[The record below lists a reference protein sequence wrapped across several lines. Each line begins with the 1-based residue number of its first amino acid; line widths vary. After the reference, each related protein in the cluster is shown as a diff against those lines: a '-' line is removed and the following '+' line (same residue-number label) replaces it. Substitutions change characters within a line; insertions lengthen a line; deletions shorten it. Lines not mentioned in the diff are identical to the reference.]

1 MKIII
6 GINTYHADSSA
17 CVMIN
22 GKLIAAF
29 EEERINRKK
38 HFSGFPIE
46 SIKECLKIANKK
58 DIEITDIAFNT
69 KPASNIVQKILFY
82 LSNFL
87 IKKNNSLKRI
97 NKKNDIKKILFKKFN
112 LNKNVK
118 FHYIEHHLAHIASAF
133 YPSKKKETNAIS
145 IDGSGDFVT
154 LAVAKCQN
162 NEIKIIKKVYFPN
175 SLGIFYHAMT
185 QFLGFK
191 NYGDEYKIMG
201 LASYGKPIYFNK
213 IKDNL
218 FKKNYNN
225 IFELNLVFFNHH
237 NANFKYIADEEL
249 IIDQIFNDNLI
260 KLFSDDLEKSK
271 DKHEF
276 SINFAASVQKVYEHF
291 FKEIII
297 SSIDKKFS
305 TNLVYAG
312 GCALNSSA
320 NKFLTNNKSSFYN
333 VSIPFAPGDNGGALG
348 AAFVVASKYGFNLE
362 NLQSPYL
369 GTEYSNHEVKVIL
382 DSPIYSEKLKY
393 KFLDDDTNLIKTAA
407 LLISKQKVIGWFQGR
422 MEFGPRALG
431 NRSIIAD
438 PRKIDMKKIINQ
450 KIKKRESFR
459 PFAPAVLSDYQ
470 GEWFEDLYLNPYMSS
485 VTNVINDKKEL
496 IPAVTHIDG
505 TARIQTVDQNT
516 NYRFAKLIEEFYKLT
531 KVPILLNTSFNENE
545 PIVMTPEQALDC
557 ILRTDMDA
565 IIINNFIIEKK

>member
-1 MKIII
+1 
-6 GINTYHADSSA
+6 
-17 CVMIN
+17 
-22 GKLIAAF
+22 
-29 EEERINRKK
+29 
-38 HFSGFPIE
+38 
-46 SIKECLKIANKK
+46 
-58 DIEITDIAFNT
+58 
-69 KPASNIVQKILFY
+69 
-82 LSNFL
+82 
-87 IKKNNSLKRI
+87 
-97 NKKNDIKKILFKKFN
+97 
-112 LNKNVK
+112 
-118 FHYIEHHLAHIASAF
+118 
-133 YPSKKKETNAIS
+133 
-145 IDGSGDFVT
+145 
-154 LAVAKCQN
+154 
-162 NEIKIIKKVYFPN
+162 
-175 SLGIFYHAMT
+175 
-185 QFLGFK
+185 
-191 NYGDEYKIMG
+191 MG

-237 NANFKYIADEEL
+237 NADFRYIADEEL

>member
-46 SIKECLKIANKK
+46 SIKECLKIADKK

-97 NKKNDIKKILFKKFN
+97 NKKNDIKKILFRKFN

-382 DSPIYSEKLKY
+382 DSSIYSEKLKY
-393 KFLDDDTNLIKTAA
+393 KFLDDDTNLMKTAA

>member
-46 SIKECLKIANKK
+46 SIKECLKIADKK

-97 NKKNDIKKILFKKFN
+97 NKKNDIKKILFRKFN

-237 NANFKYIADEEL
+237 NANFRYIADEEL

-291 FKEIII
+291 FKKIII

-320 NKFLTNNKSSFYN
+320 NKFLTSNKSSFYN

-382 DSPIYSEKLKY
+382 DSPI
-393 KFLDDDTNLIKTAA
+393 
-407 LLISKQKVIGWFQGR
+407 
-422 MEFGPRALG
+422 
-431 NRSIIAD
+431 
-438 PRKIDMKKIINQ
+438 
-450 KIKKRESFR
+450 
-459 PFAPAVLSDYQ
+459 
-470 GEWFEDLYLNPYMSS
+470 
-485 VTNVINDKKEL
+485 
-496 IPAVTHIDG
+496 
-505 TARIQTVDQNT
+505 
-516 NYRFAKLIEEFYKLT
+516 
-531 KVPILLNTSFNENE
+531 
-545 PIVMTPEQALDC
+545 
-557 ILRTDMDA
+557 
-565 IIINNFIIEKK
+565 